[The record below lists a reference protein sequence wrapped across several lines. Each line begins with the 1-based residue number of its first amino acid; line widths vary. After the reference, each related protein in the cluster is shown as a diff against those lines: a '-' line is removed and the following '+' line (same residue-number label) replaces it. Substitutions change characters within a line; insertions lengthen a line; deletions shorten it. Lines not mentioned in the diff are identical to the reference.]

1 VKTKL
6 LIATNIIL
14 LIVVLIFAGFYLKNK
29 SNDTITG
36 SYQSKDPASMVQL
49 VIDGDK
55 FTEYLENKQI
65 DTGSITKSET
75 QKDTYI
81 LTNGK
86 ESYFAYKDG
95 KDILYFKANK
105 ANDVISL
112 NKILDVPTYISHE

>member
-1 VKTKL
+1 VKAKL

-14 LIVVLIFAGFYLKNK
+14 LIVVLIFAVFYLKNK

-95 KDILYFKANK
+95 KDILYFKAN
-105 ANDVISL
+105 DVISL
-112 NKILDVPTYISHE
+112 NKISDVPTYISHE